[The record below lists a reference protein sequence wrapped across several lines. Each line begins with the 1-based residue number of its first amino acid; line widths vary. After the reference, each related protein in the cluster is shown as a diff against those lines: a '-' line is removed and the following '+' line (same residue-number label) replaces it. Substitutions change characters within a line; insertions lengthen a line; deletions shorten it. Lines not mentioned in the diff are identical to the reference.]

1 MPALSTFEL
10 ETNRPLVAL
19 TDAIATLTAAQ
30 TIDAIVTMTPT
41 ASRAITTPTGAE
53 IIAGL
58 GGTPAIGTTFELTFV
73 NVAAATHPMVLT
85 AGATGVTLGGVAG
98 MATVAAATSAT
109 FIGRVATA
117 STVVFYRR

>member
-10 ETNRPLVAL
+10 ETNKALVAL
-19 TDAIATLTAAQ
+19 ADGIATLTAAQ

-58 GGTPAIGTTFELTFV
+58 GGTPSIGTTFELTFV

-117 STVVFYRR
+117 STVIFYRK